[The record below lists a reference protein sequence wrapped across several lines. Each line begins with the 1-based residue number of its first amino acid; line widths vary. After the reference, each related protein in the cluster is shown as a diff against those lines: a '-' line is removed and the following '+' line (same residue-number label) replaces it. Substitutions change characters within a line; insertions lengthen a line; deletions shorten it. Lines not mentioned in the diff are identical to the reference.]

1 MTQAEEKDDFIKT
14 YFTSMNK
21 LFGITMDDFLKYY
34 DESKYSGYP
43 EEPGGSAWKSE
54 GKFIYVM
61 VRHVKPKKI
70 LEIGN
75 YLGRG
80 TTNHILQ
87 AVDMNGVGQVT
98 LLDIVERLEYQ
109 KLHSKNFERVLDDS
123 LKFLQK
129 PFDHDMI
136 VQDGNHEYLHV
147 KTELELMEKNA
158 QNDFIMWGH
167 DYFTVRPP
175 QCEIARSWADAKV
188 TKFTERT
195 MLKDSISNCGFIVSK
210 FKR

>member
-1 MTQAEEKDDFIKT
+1 MTPQQEKEDFIKT
-14 YFTSMNK
+14 YFSSMEK
-21 LFGITMDDFLKYY
+21 LFGITMNDFLKYY
-34 DESKYSGYP
+34 EESKYSGYP

-61 VRHVKPKKI
+61 IRHVKPKRI

-87 AVDMNGVGQVT
+87 AVDGNGVGEVT
-98 LLDIVERLEYQ
+98 LLDIVERLEYS
-109 KLHSKNFERVLDDS
+109 KLHSKNFNRVIDDS
-123 LKFLQK
+123 LKYLDK
-129 PFDHDMI
+129 PFDFDMI
-136 VQDGNHEYLHV
+136 VQDGNHEYGHV
-147 KTELELMEKNA
+147 KKELELMEKHA
-158 QNDFIMWGH
+158 QNDFWMWGH

-188 TKFTERT
+188 TKFNQRT

-210 FKR
+210 FEK